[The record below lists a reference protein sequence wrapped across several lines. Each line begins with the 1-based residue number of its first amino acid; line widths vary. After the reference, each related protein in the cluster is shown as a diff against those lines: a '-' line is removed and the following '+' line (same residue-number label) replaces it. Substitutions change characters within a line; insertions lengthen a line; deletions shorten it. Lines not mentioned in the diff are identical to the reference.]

1 MDNSKPGD
9 HWSTKLGLLT
19 GPVMILLGVIAL
31 RFSDKSPGM
40 AYVIILFGLFRL
52 GMSMYLYF
60 SQKNNPNN

>member
-19 GPVMILLGVIAL
+19 GPVIILLGVIAL
-31 RFSDKSPGM
+31 NVSDRSQGI

-60 SQKNNPNN
+60 SKKNNPNN